1 MPGRSATYPALGP
14 IPTDTHALPCILE
27 VPCVSVPPAGELL
40 EVRGKRSTS
49 KRWRGPPQLRS
60 PRTPQLE
67 QQLQAR
73 ASEQLEAQAQNT
85 QLWLA
90 NEALRTQLEGAQEQ
104 LRRLEGDVQGRR
116 EQTLRCLG
124 GRGGGRPSGP
134 GPGRGWGG
142 RARRGGIAFGAQVWA
157 TSIIPCPRPALRVCV
172 G

>member
-1 MPGRSATYPALGP
+1 MPGRSATHPALGP

-67 QQLQAR
+67 QQLQAQ

-90 NEALRTQLEGAQEQ
+90 NEALRTQLEGTQEQ

-124 GRGGGRPSGP
+124 GSGRRPTLRAGP
-134 GPGRGWGG
+134 GEGVGWDGEAGRDRFWGSG
-142 RARRGGIAFGAQVWA
+142 LGHFHHPMSQSR
-157 TSIIPCPRPALRVCV
+157 LRVCV